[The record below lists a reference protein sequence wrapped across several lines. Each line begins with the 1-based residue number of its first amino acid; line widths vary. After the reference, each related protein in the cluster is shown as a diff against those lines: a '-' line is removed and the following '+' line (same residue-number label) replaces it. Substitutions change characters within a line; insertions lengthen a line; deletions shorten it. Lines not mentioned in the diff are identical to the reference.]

1 MSKSDAPTVEF
12 LEAYGEAWNDHDAD
26 RIMAAMTDDC
36 IFETGGGESPWGDR
50 HEGAADVQ
58 ARVEEVWRDIPDVS
72 FDDARHFVS
81 GDRGCSE
88 WILRGTRTDGKTVE
102 VAGCDLFTFRDGK
115 ILVKSSFL
123 KNRR

>member
-1 MSKSDAPTVEF
+1 MSESNSPTIEF
-12 LEAYGEAWNDHDAD
+12 LEAFGDAWNDHDAD

-36 IFETGGGESPWGDR
+36 IFETGAGESAWGDR
-50 HEGAADVQ
+50 YEGAVAVR

-72 FDDARHFVS
+72 FDEARHFIS

-88 WILRGTRTDGKTVE
+88 WILRGTRTDGTAVE

-115 ILVKSSFL
+115 ILVKCSFL

>member
-1 MSKSDAPTVEF
+1 MS
-12 LEAYGEAWNDHDAD
+12 
-26 RIMAAMTDDC
+26 DDC

-50 HEGAADVQ
+50 HEGAVDVR
-58 ARVEEVWRDIPDVS
+58 ARVQEVWRDIADVS

-88 WILRGTRTDGKTVE
+88 WILRGTRTDGATVE

-115 ILVKSSFL
+115 IQVKCSFL

>member
-1 MSKSDAPTVEF
+1 MTNSKTPTIEF
-12 LEAYGEAWNDHDAD
+12 LEAFGEAWNDHDAD

-36 IFETGGGESPWGDR
+36 IFETGGGESAWGDR
-50 HEGAADVQ
+50 HEGAVAVR
-58 ARVEEVWRDIPDVS
+58 ARVEQVWREIPDVS
-72 FDDARHFVS
+72 FDEARHFIS

-88 WILRGTRTDGKTVE
+88 WILRGTRTDGTAVE